1 MNPNSQ
7 YRGGQP
13 QVGTEDMLAAL
24 IPDTPAT
31 LTPAPR
37 VGGARLQAEAGGE
50 VPSVAALLEL
60 ARRQGVLEG
69 QLSASGT
76 AHPTTQ
82 APAEAGPI
90 VPRWAIG
97 TAVAALGV
105 GGGLALLGMA
115 VEAISSGLAAL
126 AAGAAAGLPLLLL
139 GAFVLAAAVGGR
151 RKSGGPLEI
160 TQHVSV
166 SVTQAIK
173 GGRR

>member
-1 MNPNSQ
+1 M
-7 YRGGQP
+7 
-13 QVGTEDMLAAL
+13 GTDDMLAAL

-37 VGGARLQAEAGGE
+37 AGGAPLRAEADGE

-69 QLSASGT
+69 RLSASNAAHSGT
-76 AHPTTQ
+76 LVPHPTTQ
-82 APAEAGPI
+82 APAEVSPI

-105 GGGLALLGMA
+105 GGGLALLGVA

-139 GAFVLAAAVGGR
+139 GAFVLAAMVGGR
-151 RKSGGPLEI
+151 RKSGGSLEI
-160 TQHVSV
+160 TQHVAM